1 MSFILK
7 TEKLNFSYMDGT
19 KALKELSLEIPQGK
33 KIAVIG
39 NNGSGKTTL
48 FLHFNG
54 IHRPSSGKIFYKD
67 KELNYSNSEIKNIR
81 KNVGIVFQDPDNQL
95 FSGSVYQD
103 VSYGPVNLGW
113 NESEIRLKIE
123 EAMLQ
128 TGTWDLREKP
138 THFLSYGQKKRV
150 AIAGV
155 LAMNPEVMILD
166 EPTAGLDPVYTS
178 QIMEMLNELNKKGT
192 TVIISSHNLEEVYA
206 WADYVFVLSQGE
218 IVSQG
223 IPEELFR
230 NEEILVK
237 GNLKKPWVLELFDNM
252 VQKGLIKNIDIV
264 PRTREELLKLL

>member
-192 TVIISSHNLEEVYA
+192 TVIISSHNMEEVYA